1 VSHPTAQDRSKIRV
15 SPAGVKAQSVAV
27 RPFLPAILIGTL
39 TVTAIVAACGQ
50 DRLARASDDVSVVS
64 GEPSVSSGLPGVDR
78 GDGGSDGGA
87 NFGSAAPYQVDSFQ
101 QQAVQKVDILW
112 VIDNSSSMDLKQT
125 RVQANFQSF
134 IQFLVQQ
141 QIDFHL
147 GVVTTD
153 IYDPKQSGKLVN
165 AARLTHPWISST
177 DANPVVAFQQNA
189 SVGTTGSG
197 DEKPLLAGMLAL
209 TAPLS
214 PATPSSSSANCAV
227 ESDGGVDCFL
237 RASAPLYTIV
247 LSDEED
253 SSCAPI
259 YNTDIAADGGV
270 IARASEGCNDGAAL
284 QSGYGNIDYWSRF
297 YSGAVGTNTS
307 SRLAAIVANDD
318 TVNDCATV
326 FAHDCDRFNVAS
338 ACGSA
343 NPQCATTP
351 SHPCCIAL
359 NSCYTDIQQKAQWC
373 AANFKLV
380 TNVSKQ
386 SIAPYYIL
394 SGSWPGCVSY
404 SSSGTVDFT
413 AYAADRTVAVAAATG
428 GVATS
433 ICQQDYT
440 PALASLGLQ
449 AAGLRTDFPISRA
462 PVSGSILVTVNGVA
476 QAAGASTWQYVR
488 CNGTTPLN
496 VIRFA
501 SPPAA
506 GAKVAASYYV
516 NVRGLGTCP

>member
-1 VSHPTAQDRSKIRV
+1 VSQPTAQDRSKIRV
-15 SPAGVKAQSVAV
+15 SLASVKAQSVAV
-27 RPFLPAILIGTL
+27 RRLLPAILIGTL
-39 TVTAIVAACGQ
+39 VAFASACGQ
-50 DRLARASDDVSVVS
+50 DRLARANDAVSVVS

-125 RVQANFQSF
+125 RVKANFQSF

-165 AARLTHPWISST
+165 AARLSHPWISAT

-189 SVGTTGSG
+189 SVGTSGSG

-214 PATPSSSSANCAV
+214 PASPSSSAANCAA
-227 ESDGGVDCFL
+227 EADGGVDCFL
-237 RASAPLYTIV
+237 RPNAPLYTIV

-253 SSCAPI
+253 SSCSPI
-259 YNTDIAADGGV
+259 NAS
-270 IARASEGCNDGAAL
+270 SEGCNDAAAS

-297 YSGAVGTNTS
+297 YSGAVGTNTQ
-307 SRLAAIVANDD
+307 SRLAAIVANEN
-318 TVNDCATV
+318 TVNDCAAV
-326 FAHDCDRFNVAS
+326 FAHDCDQFNIAS
-338 ACGSA
+338 NCGSA

-351 SHPCCIAL
+351 GHPCCIAL
-359 NSCYTDIQQKAQWC
+359 NACYTDIQQKAQWC

-380 TNVSKQ
+380 TNASKQ
-386 SIAPYYIL
+386 TIAPYYTL
-394 SGSWPGCVSY
+394 SGSWPGCVSHN
-404 SSSGTVDFT
+404 SSGGIDFT
-413 AYAADRTVAVAAATG
+413 AFAADRTAAVAAATG

-506 GAKVAASYYV
+506 GAKVVSSYYV